1 MSFDP
6 EQWLRDHLGGPVDR
20 IEPLSGGLVNQV
32 FKVVCP
38 DRVLV
43 LKHAAPHLATNPEI
57 ELPIS
62 RMDVE
67 VEALKLLR
75 ELELPH
81 GVQWPEVLVYDRVR
95 STFLMS
101 FVQGRGLAEILAE
114 EDSVRVLKGH
124 GRALGRWLGALHA
137 KTSTSSRR
145 NEFARRLDNTAIQ
158 EVRAEVQ
165 YRGLAATL
173 DDPRF
178 DEPAEWVASRLS
190 RCAGE
195 CMILGDLWPAS
206 LLLNGDSWGVIDLE
220 FAHWGF
226 PEQDL
231 AHLLAHL
238 RMWTLCSVNS
248 TPIEAFAAELT
259 DAYFEVSSWQEE
271 NFKAANIHLG
281 FEILARTVG
290 PFKSGYLFE
299 NASLAD
305 INTAKSVAKR
315 AIIGPYE
322 GIGCYKVS

>member
-20 IEPLSGGLVNQV
+20 IDPLSGGLVNQV

-67 VEALKLLR
+67 VEALKILG
-75 ELELPH
+75 ELELPAAVH
-81 GVQWPEVLVYDRVR
+81 WPEVLVYDRPQ

-101 FVQGRGLAEILAE
+101 FVKGRSLAEFLADQ
-114 EDSVRVLKGH
+114 DSVGRLKGY
-124 GRALGRWLGALHA
+124 GRTLGHWLGMLHA
-137 KTSTSSRR
+137 KSSLSERR
-145 NEFARRLDNTAIQ
+145 EEFAGRLNNAAIQ

-165 YRGLAATL
+165 YRGLTAML
-173 DDPRF
+173 EPRF
-178 DEPAEWVASRLS
+178 EEPAEWVASRFS
-190 RCAGE
+190 GCAGE

-231 AHLLAHL
+231 AHFLAHL
-238 RMWTLCSVNS
+238 RMWAFCSVNS
-248 TPIEAFAAELT
+248 APIEAFAAELT

-271 NFKAANIHLG
+271 NFKAANIHFG
-281 FEILARTVG
+281 FEILARAIG
-290 PFKSGYLFE
+290 PFRSGYLFE

-305 INTAKSVAKR
+305 IKTAKMMAER
-315 AIIGPYE
+315 AIVE
-322 GIGCYKVS
+322 GIGCFKVS

>member
-43 LKHAAPHLATNPEI
+43 LKHAALHLATNPEI

-67 VEALKLLR
+67 VEALKILG
-75 ELELPH
+75 ELELPD
-81 GVQWPEVLVYDRVR
+81 GVQCPEVLVYDRVE

-114 EDSVRVLKGH
+114 EDSVRVLRGH
-124 GRALGRWLGALHA
+124 GRTFGRWLGVLHA

-145 NEFARRLDNTAIQ
+145 DEFASRLDNTAIQ

-165 YRGLAATL
+165 YRGLTAML
-173 DDPRF
+173 EPRF
-178 DEPAEWVASRLS
+178 EEPAEWVASRFS
-190 RCAGE
+190 GCAGE
-195 CMILGDLWPAS
+195 CMILGDLWPES

-238 RMWTLCSVNS
+238 RMWALCSENS
-248 TPIEAFAAELT
+248 APIEAFAAELT
-259 DAYFEVSSWQEE
+259 DAYFEVSSWHEE
-271 NFKAANIHLG
+271 NFKAANIHFG
-281 FEILARTVG
+281 FEILARAIG
-290 PFKSGYLFE
+290 LFRSGYLFE

-305 INTAKSVAKR
+305 IKTAKMMAER
-315 AIIGPYE
+315 AIVE
-322 GIGCYKVS
+322 GIGCFKVS

>member
-20 IEPLSGGLVNQV
+20 IDPLSGGLVNQV

-57 ELPIS
+57 DLPIS

-67 VEALKLLR
+67 VEALKILG
-75 ELELPH
+75 ELELPN
-81 GVQWPEVLVYDRVR
+81 GVHWPEVLVHDRPQ

-101 FVQGRGLAEILAE
+101 FVQGRGLAEILAD
-114 EDSVRVLKGH
+114 EDYVSRLKGH
-124 GRALGRWLGALHA
+124 GRTLGGWLGTLHA
-137 KTSTSSRR
+137 RSSVSERR
-145 NEFARRLDNTAIQ
+145 EEFAGRIDNTAIQ
-158 EVRAEVQ
+158 KVRSEVQ
-165 YRGLAATL
+165 YRGLAAML

-178 DEPAEWVASRLS
+178 DEPAEWVASRFS
-190 RCAGE
+190 GCAGE

-238 RMWTLCSVNS
+238 RMWALCSENS
-248 TPIEAFAAELT
+248 APVEEFAAELT
-259 DAYFEVSSWQEE
+259 DAYFEVFSWQAE
-271 NFKAANIHLG
+271 NFKAANVHFG
-281 FEILARTVG
+281 FEILARAIG
-290 PFKSGYLFE
+290 PFRSGYLFE

-305 INTAKSVAKR
+305 IKTAKAMAERTIV
-315 AIIGPYE
+315 E
-322 GIGCYKVS
+322 GIGCFKVS